1 MPPGRIK
8 PLTAVLGE
16 YVRLREAHARR
27 AELTRQPLSDA
38 VQALARLEQQARLV
52 ADPLAAQPEPEPA
65 AAARPA
71 LPGCLLRAE
80 GAPAPAPA
88 PQPLPAAPPQP
99 APLPAPQPE
108 PAHEAAARRGA
119 HRKGAP
125 RRKRPAQALSPPG
138 QPPGG
143 GGGAALLDQPINWDS
158 LSALLEEGEPQRS
171 FAAGLAETLAHRPGS
186 GDLGGEAALAE
197 WVSSLSADACV
208 APFLEAIVA
217 SPEPGP
223 GAPARA
229 GAAGPRPTA
238 VPALGTE
245 LPLDLEKR
253 LAMLDYS

>member
-1 MPPGRIK
+1 VPAQGGGR
-8 PLTAVLGE
+8 AG
-16 YVRLREAHARR
+16 AGAG
-27 AELTRQPLSDA
+27 
-38 VQALARLEQQARLV
+38 
-52 ADPLAAQPEPEPA
+52 A
-65 AAARPA
+65 AAAA
-71 LPGCLLRAE
+71 
-80 GAPAPAPA
+80 GAGAG
-88 PQPLPAAPPQP
+88 AA
-99 APLPAPQPE
+99 
-108 PAHEAAARRGA
+108 AHEAAARRGA

-229 GAAGPRPTA
+229 GAAML
-238 VPALGTE
+238 ALGTE

>member
-38 VQALARLEQQARLV
+38 VQALACLEQQARLV

-65 AAARPA
+65 AAAQPA

-80 GAPAPAPA
+80 GAPARAPAPLLPPAPA
-88 PQPLPAAPPQP
+88 PAPQP

-108 PAHEAAARRGA
+108 QAHETAARRGA

-138 QPPGG
+138 QPPG

-229 GAAGPRPTA
+229 GAAML
-238 VPALGTE
+238 ALGTE